1 MTAIIL
7 LLVFAVTICLSVPV
21 AAGLGIATAVTL
33 VLDEIP
39 LFMMVQRMM
48 TQINTFTVMAILFF
62 MLSGEIM
69 CKGTMTEKL
78 ISWAEALVGHIR
90 GGLAIA
96 GGVAAGFFSALSG
109 SSAATCASI
118 GTIMIGKMEQRG
130 YPRDYSSGVIAS
142 SGITGIVIPPSVTLV
157 VYGVVTGTS
166 VRKLFAAGIAPGILM
181 SAAMCVLS
189 YFISKK
195 NNFGQIQ
202 EFSLK
207 KLWETTREGIFVLI
221 MPAIVLGGIYGG
233 VFTPNEASVVA
244 AVYAYI
250 LTKFK
255 DKALPWKVMKEV
267 LLKSIVNTAVVLFV
281 MQTAAGFSWVLTNA
295 RVPHLLGELSASLGD
310 SKVIFLILVNL
321 LLLVTGCLVTGS
333 GAVSILAP
341 ILLPVAVGYGIDPIF
356 LGALMI
362 VNLSIGYITPPVGV
376 DLYIAGSI
384 GKVPVENVIKHVMPY
399 LILLL
404 VLLVFITYVPA
415 FTMFLPNLMK

>member
-1 MTAIIL
+1 MTAVIL
-7 LLVFAVTICLSVPV
+7 LLVFGITICLSVPV

-33 VLDEIP
+33 AIDRIP

-78 ISWAEALVGHIR
+78 INWAEALIGHIR
-90 GGLAIA
+90 GGLAVA
-96 GGVAAGFFSALSG
+96 AGVAAGYFSALSG

-118 GTIMIGKMEQRG
+118 GTIMIGKMENRG
-130 YPRDYSSGVIAS
+130 YPKGYSAGVIAA

-166 VRKLFAAGIAPGILM
+166 VRKLFMAGVAPGLLM
-181 SAAMCVLS
+181 CASMCVLS
-189 YFISKK
+189 HYISKK
-195 NNFGQIQ
+195 RNYGEIRQ
-202 EFSLK
+202 FSLK
-207 KLWETTREGIFVLI
+207 KLWNATKDGIFVLI
-221 MPAIVLGGIYGG
+221 MPVIILGGIYGG
-233 VFTPNEASVVA
+233 AFTPNEASVIA
-244 AVYAYI
+244 AVYAYL

-267 LLKSIVNTAVVLFV
+267 LLKSVVNTAVVLFV

-295 RVPHLLGELSASLGD
+295 RVPHMLGELSASLGD
-310 SKVIFLILVNL
+310 SRVVFLILVNVL
-321 LLLVTGCLVTGS
+321 LLITGCLITGS

-341 ILLPVAVGYGIDPIF
+341 ILLPVAVSYGIDPIF

-362 VNLSIGYITPPVGV
+362 VNLAIGYITPPVGV

-384 GKVPVENVIKHVMPY
+384 GKVSVEEVVKNVMPY

-404 VLLVFITYVPA
+404 ILLVFITYVPS
-415 FTMFLPNLMK
+415 FTMFIPNLMK